1 MTVLLTGAAGFI
13 GFHLTK
19 RLVENGINVVA
30 VDNINSYYDILL
42 KESRLKIL
50 GISLSNGG
58 AIKSNKYPNLS
69 FSKTD
74 LTDAEAV
81 KKIFQVSQF
90 DIICHLAAQPGI
102 RYSIANPRAY
112 IENNIIAFFNLI
124 QTINEFRTSLFVYA
138 SSSSV
143 YGNSNE
149 LPFSESSDTE
159 HPVSFYAATKKTNEL
174 FAHTYAHNFGMKT
187 IGLRFFTAYGPWGR
201 PDMAYY
207 SFTKNIYEEK
217 PITLFNNGILKRDF
231 TYIDD
236 IITGVY
242 NIIATTGSSTKDNY
256 KIYNIGNHESVELV
270 RFLKAIEEATG
281 KKAIIEYKPMQP
293 GDVFATYAD
302 ITEIQKDYNF
312 EPTTDIEEG
321 IQKFVE
327 WYRHYYGIKS

>member
-1 MTVLLTGAAGFI
+1 
-13 GFHLTK
+13 
-19 RLVENGINVVA
+19 
-30 VDNINSYYDILL
+30 
-42 KESRLKIL
+42 
-50 GISLSNGG
+50 
-58 AIKSNKYPNLS
+58 
-69 FSKTD
+69 
-74 LTDAEAV
+74 
-81 KKIFQVSQF
+81 
-90 DIICHLAAQPGI
+90 
-102 RYSIANPRAY
+102 
-112 IENNIIAFFNLI
+112 
-124 QTINEFRTSLFVYA
+124 
-138 SSSSV
+138 
-143 YGNSNE
+143 
-149 LPFSESSDTE
+149 
-159 HPVSFYAATKKTNEL
+159 
-174 FAHTYAHNFGMKT
+174 
-187 IGLRFFTAYGPWGR
+187 
-201 PDMAYY
+201 MAYY

-236 IITGVY
+236 IITGMY